1 MKTQQPKKK
10 IVRKATRMRSSGSQN
25 TPSSAYDRVPYKMQY
40 AHKVIAYIKT
50 CYRETADMV
59 LESDGREIQKRK
71 CMGTDVSVRLPKR
84 TEWRNVQIPSIQG
97 YARQLSVSRKTLEK
111 WGEEHKEFQDALD
124 SITDAQHEML
134 IQYGLSGYFNTK
146 IVALL
151 LSKHGYGTQTKEEND
166 TMQSSH
172 FLLMQAHKRADE
184 IITEQERVKQKPAS
198 V

>member
-1 MKTQQPKKK
+1 MTTQQPKKK
-10 IVRKATRMRSSGSQN
+10 IVRKATRMRSSGSQS
-25 TPSSAYDRVPYKMQY
+25 TQSSIYARVPYKIQY

-59 LESDGREIQKRK
+59 LESDGREIQKRR
-71 CMGTDVSVRLPKR
+71 CMGVDVSVRLPKR

-111 WGEEHKEFQDALD
+111 WGEEHEEFQDALD
-124 SITDAQHEML
+124 RITDAQHEML

-151 LSKHGYGTQTKEEND
+151 LSKHGYGTQAKEEND
-166 TMQSSH
+166 SIQSHH

-184 IITEQERVKQKPAS
+184 IIAEHARMKQKSES